1 MMAITPMNHSM
12 MNGNVLCIFAKYP
25 EPGKVKF
32 GLEECLGQ
40 KQAAFL
46 ARAFL
51 MDTISISLR
60 VPCSDLYIA
69 HWPPDSRGDFED
81 LLCLFENEEKDSVVA
96 EKAGGVN
103 LIPQSGEDFGERL
116 INSSRILFERGAK
129 RVIFVGSEGPLLQT
143 LILHATFELLKNNQA
158 VVGPTFSGRYYLIGS
173 DSHYPALF
181 NGIDWSSQTV
191 YKETVERLNQ
201 IGLNWQELEISYDV
215 NSPEELEQLYFDIDN
230 LRLAGENDI
239 AYHTEKCLA
248 NLKK

>member
-1 MMAITPMNHSM
+1 MKHFM
-12 MNGNVLCIFAKYP
+12 MNGNILCIFAKCP
-25 EPGKVKF
+25 EPGMVKT

-51 MDTISISLR
+51 LDTISTSLR

-69 HWPPDSRGDFED
+69 HWPPDSRGNFED
-81 LLCLFENEEKDSVVA
+81 ILCLFENEEKDRVIA
-96 EKAGGVN
+96 EKASNVN

-116 INSSRILFERGAK
+116 INSSKILFEGGAE
-129 RVIFVGSEGPLLQT
+129 RVIFVGSDSPLLQA
-143 LILHATFELLKNNQA
+143 LILHATFELLKKNQA

-201 IGLNWQELEISYDV
+201 SGLSWQELEICYDV
-215 NSPEELEQLYFDIDN
+215 DSPEELEQLYSDIDN

-239 AYHTEKCLA
+239 AYHTERCLA
-248 NLKK
+248 NLRK

>member
-1 MMAITPMNHSM
+1 MPIDSMKHSI

-25 EPGKVKF
+25 EPGKAKT

-51 MDTISISLR
+51 MDTISTSLR
-60 VPCSDLYIA
+60 VPGSDLYIA
-69 HWPPDSRGDFED
+69 HWPPDSRGNFED
-81 LLCLFENEEKDSVVA
+81 LLCLFENEEKDRTVA
-96 EKAGGVN
+96 EKARKVR

-116 INSSRILFERGAK
+116 VNSSRILFERGAE
-129 RVIFVGSEGPLLQT
+129 RVIFVGSDGPLLQD
-143 LILHATFELLKNNQA
+143 LILHATFELLKKNQA

-173 DSHYPALF
+173 DGHYPALF

-191 YKETVERLNQ
+191 YKETVERLSQ
-201 IGLNWQELEISYDV
+201 SGLNWQELEISYDV
-215 NSPEELEQLYFDIDN
+215 DSPEELEQLYLDIDN

-239 AYHTEKCLA
+239 AYHTEKCLE
-248 NLKK
+248 NLRK